1 MSVSNEHSAPVALIT
16 GASRGLGEVLAHFLA
31 GQGYNLVLTARRAEI
46 LDSAA
51 HNLDQY
57 GGKVLAVPGDV
68 ADAAHRHK
76 LAQAAESLGRL
87 DLLINNASIL
97 GPTPLLTLSD
107 YPLDELEAVFS
118 ANVFAPLGLVQAALP
133 LLKAS
138 KGLVINVS
146 SDAAVGGYETWGGY
160 GSSKAAL
167 DLISKTLAHELKSA
181 GVAVVSV
188 DPGDMRT
195 DMNQAAN
202 AGSDISGLPLPDA
215 TLPFWAW
222 LLGQDRAAISGGRFQ
237 AQAERWEVAS

>member
-1 MSVSNEHSAPVALIT
+1 MSTANNNAAPVALIT

-31 GQGYNLVLTARRAEI
+31 GQGYNLILTARRADV
-46 LDSAA
+46 LDNAA
-51 HNLDQY
+51 HALDQY
-57 GGKVLAVPGDV
+57 GGKVLVLAGDV
-68 ADAAHRHK
+68 AEADHRHK

-87 DLLINNASIL
+87 DILVNNASIL
-97 GPTPLLTLSD
+97 GPTPLLTLD
-107 YPLDELEAVFS
+107 RYPLDELQAVYT
-118 ANVFAPLGLVQAALP
+118 ANVFAPLGLVQETLP

-138 KGLVINVS
+138 SGLVINIS

-167 DLISKTLAHELKSA
+167 DLISKTLAHELA
-181 GVAVVSV
+181 GVNVSVVSV

-202 AGSDISGLPLPDA
+202 SGSDISGLPLPDA

-222 LLGQDRAAISGGRFQ
+222 LLGQDRTAISGGRYQ
-237 AQAERWEVAS
+237 AQAERWEVSA